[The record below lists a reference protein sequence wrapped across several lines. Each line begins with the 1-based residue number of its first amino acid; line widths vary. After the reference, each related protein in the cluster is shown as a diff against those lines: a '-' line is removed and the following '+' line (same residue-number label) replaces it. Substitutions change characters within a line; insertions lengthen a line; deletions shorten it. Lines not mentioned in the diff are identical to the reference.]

1 VAHFAGARGSTAI
14 ALVSLLSGA
23 ALTAPTRAVATVTPL
38 VWEQWHPDPAVV
50 DVAGPLSDG
59 DLVVAAG
66 PDLFRVR
73 PDGTQS
79 DLSPQY
85 AAPPFAPPPGAEAY
99 IVAVP
104 SDPTGSW
111 FGFTPDTVFA
121 IRPASPSA
129 VIRVAPAGKPSTL
142 ALLPQAGS
150 LNGVTLDT
158 TGRFGHRLLV
168 SGSLP
173 GGHTAVVA
181 LDARGN
187 QTTLT
192 TTAPVFEGGLT
203 VAPLS
208 FPKFGG
214 DLIAPDEL
222 SGRVLAIDPTGTTSL
237 VANSGGP
244 AGPDTGVEG
253 AAFVPPGFLTAGTA
267 YTVDRATANNPHPGT
282 DTLLR
287 LQGAA
292 FATAGVHEGD
302 LLLVTEASDRIVDI
316 TCAPDCTAQT
326 IGMGQS
332 VAHGE
337 GHLLLVGGPPP
348 TATHAPSPSPSP
360 APLAAGGGGV
370 PLIPVVLAGAVVMLA
385 LGWLGGRWFRR
396 RRPSS
401 DA

>member
-1 VAHFAGARGSTAI
+1 MPKGCRSTAV

-23 ALTAPTRAVATVTPL
+23 ALSAPTGAAAATPL
-38 VWEQWHPDPAVV
+38 VWEQWQHEQAVV
-50 DVAGPLSDG
+50 DVAGPLSSG

-66 PDLFRVR
+66 PHLYRVR

-79 DLSPQY
+79 DLSPAY
-85 AAPPFAPPPGAEAY
+85 AAPPFAPPPGAEPY
-99 IVAVP
+99 IAVVP
-104 SDPTGSW
+104 SDPTGRW
-111 FGFTPDTVFA
+111 FGFTTDTVFA

-129 VIRVAPAGKPSTL
+129 VIRIAPGGNPSTI

-150 LNGVTLDT
+150 LNGIALDT
-158 TGRFGHRLLV
+158 VGRFGHRLLV
-168 SGSLP
+168 SGSLS

-181 LDARGN
+181 LDAAGN
-187 QTTLT
+187 ETTLT

-203 VAPLS
+203 VAPMS

-222 SGRVLAIDPTGTTSL
+222 SGRALAIDPTGAATL
-237 VANSGGP
+237 VATSDAP

-253 AAFVPPGFLTAGTA
+253 AAFVPSGFLTSGTA
-267 YTVDRATANNPHPGT
+267 YTADRSTPGNPHPGT

-287 LQGAA
+287 LQGVALAA
-292 FATAGVHEGD
+292 AGVHEGD
-302 LLLVTEASDRIVDI
+302 ILLITEGSDRIVDI
-316 TCAPDCTAQT
+316 QCTPGCTSQT

-337 GHLLLVGGPPP
+337 GHLLLVAGRPVAGQTPSASP
-348 TATHAPSPSPSP
+348 TP
-360 APLAAGGGGV
+360 APVATAEGGV
-370 PLIPVVLAGAVVMLA
+370 PVVPVVLVAAAVVLA

>member
-1 VAHFAGARGSTAI
+1 
-14 ALVSLLSGA
+14 
-23 ALTAPTRAVATVTPL
+23 VTPL

-50 DVAGPLSDG
+50 DVAGPLSSG

-66 PDLFRVR
+66 PHLFRVR

-79 DLSPQY
+79 ELSPQY

-129 VIRVAPAGKPSTL
+129 VLRVAPTGKPAILT
-142 ALLPQAGS
+142 LLPQAGS
-150 LNGVTLDT
+150 LNGIALDT
-158 TGRFGHRLLV
+158 AGRFGHRLLV

-181 LDARGN
+181 LDANGN

-203 VAPLS
+203 VAPMS

-222 SGRVLAIDPTGTTSL
+222 SARVLAIGPTGASSL
-237 VANSGGP
+237 VANSSAPSGQ
-244 AGPDTGVEG
+244 DTGVEG
-253 AAFVPPGFLTAGTA
+253 AAFVPSGFLTAGTA
-267 YTVDRATANNPHPGT
+267 YTADRATPGNPHPGT

-292 FATAGVHEGD
+292 FAAAGVSEGD
-302 LLLVTEASDRIVDI
+302 LLLSTEASDRIVDI
-316 TCAPDCTAQT
+316 RCASDCSAQT

-337 GHLLLVGGPPP
+337 GHLLLVAGGAVGAH
-348 TATHAPSPSPSP
+348 TPSASP
-360 APLAAGGGGV
+360 APTFVAAGGGGV
-370 PLIPVVLAGAVVMLA
+370 PLVPVVLAAAALVLA
-385 LGWLGGRWFRR
+385 FGWLGGRWFRR

>member
-1 VAHFAGARGSTAI
+1 VEHVPKGCRSTAL
-14 ALVSLLSGA
+14 ALVSLLFGA
-23 ALTAPTRAVATVTPL
+23 ALTAPTDAAAATPL
-38 VWEQWHPDPAVV
+38 AWEQWRHEQAVV
-50 DVAGPLSDG
+50 DVAGPLRSG

-66 PDLFRVR
+66 PHLYRVR

-79 DLSPQY
+79 ELSPAYSAQ
-85 AAPPFAPPPGAEAY
+85 PFAPPSGAEPY
-99 IVAVP
+99 IAVVP
-104 SDPTGSW
+104 SDPTGRW
-111 FGFTPDTVFA
+111 FGFATDTVFA

-129 VIRVAPAGKPSTL
+129 VIRIAPGGNPSIV

-150 LNGVTLDT
+150 LNGIALDT
-158 TGRFGHRLLV
+158 AGRFGHRLLV

-181 LDARGN
+181 LDANGN

-203 VAPLS
+203 VAPMS

-222 SGRVLAIDPTGTTSL
+222 TGRVLAIGPTGASSL
-237 VANSGGP
+237 VADSSAPSGQ
-244 AGPDTGVEG
+244 DTGVEG
-253 AAFVPPGFLTAGTA
+253 AAFVPSGFLSAGTA
-267 YTVDRATANNPHPGT
+267 YTADRATPGNPHPGT

-287 LQGAA
+287 LQAAA
-292 FATAGVHEGD
+292 FAAAGVSEGD
-302 LLLVTEASDRIVDI
+302 LLLSTEASDRIVDI
-316 TCAPDCTAQT
+316 RCAPDCSAHT

-337 GHLLLVGGPPP
+337 GHLLLVPGGAAAAR
-348 TATHAPSPSPSP
+348 TPSASPLP
-360 APLAAGGGGV
+360 ASVAAAGGGGV
-370 PLIPVVLAGAVVMLA
+370 PLVPVVLAAAALVLA
-385 LGWLGGRWFRR
+385 FGWLGGRWFRR